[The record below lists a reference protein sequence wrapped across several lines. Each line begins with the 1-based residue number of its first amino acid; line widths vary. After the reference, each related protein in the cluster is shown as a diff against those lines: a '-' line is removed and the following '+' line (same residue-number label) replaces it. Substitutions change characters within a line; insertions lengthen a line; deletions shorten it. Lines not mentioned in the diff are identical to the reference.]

1 MFLLQC
7 YFSVPKGIRLNLT
20 HYFILKIQNKREL
33 QQFAFNHSS
42 DIDFEAFMNLYKK
55 FIEKIY
61 SFSVID
67 TTVASDNSSRFRKNL
82 LEIIYDLIMA
92 IDDEIKSETL
102 PLILI

>member
-61 SFSVID
+61 SFLVID

-82 LEIIYDLIMA
+82 LEITYDLIMA